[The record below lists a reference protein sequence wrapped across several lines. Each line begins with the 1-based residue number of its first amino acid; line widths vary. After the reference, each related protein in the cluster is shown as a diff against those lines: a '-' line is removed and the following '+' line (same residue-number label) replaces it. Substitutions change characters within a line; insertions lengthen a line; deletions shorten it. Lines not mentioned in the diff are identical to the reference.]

1 MSKIPADTLPAM
13 TQLLEALPDPKVLV
27 GPDYRIAAVNE
38 AYRRQFGVDDEGVR
52 GRFCYEVSHHYS
64 TPCDQAGESCPLR
77 DCLFSGEPRRVLHV
91 HHTSAGPEHVE
102 VEIAPV
108 TGEEGGAFFLET
120 MRILRH
126 ARFDTKERE
135 LVGFARPFLRMLEL
149 ARRVSAKDASVLL
162 LGESGTGKE
171 LVAHAIHDMSP
182 YADAP
187 FVAVDC
193 SSLTETLFE
202 SELFGHER
210 GAFTGALSRKIGL
223 VEAAEGGTLFLDEVG
238 DIPLPLQVKL
248 LRLLETGTYRRVGGV
263 EPLSANFRVI
273 SATHRDL
280 EAMVKA
286 GTFRQ
291 DLYYRINV
299 FPIPLPALRQRLRDL
314 PQLVEQLLARLE
326 PRRSAALSREA
337 LSLLATHDFP
347 GNVRE
352 LRNLLERALVLAD
365 GNVLKP
371 QHFPDLLDGTQT
383 PGSLEMEFSGI
394 VPLEQLEKSY
404 LEWAV
409 ATFPGDRQS
418 LATKLGVS
426 ERTLY
431 RKLRESSKQPDY
443 DEPDPQQ
450 Q

>member
-1 MSKIPADTLPAM
+1 
-13 TQLLEALPDPKVLV
+13 
-27 GPDYRIAAVNE
+27 
-38 AYRRQFGVDDEGVR
+38 
-52 GRFCYEVSHHYS
+52 
-64 TPCDQAGESCPLR
+64 
-77 DCLFSGEPRRVLHV
+77 
-91 HHTSAGPEHVE
+91 
-102 VEIAPV
+102 
-108 TGEEGGAFFLET
+108 

-126 ARFDTKERE
+126 ARLGTKDRE
-135 LVGFARPFLRMLEL
+135 LVGFDRSFMHMLDL
-149 ARRVSAKDASVLL
+149 ARRVSAKDISVLL

-182 YADAP
+182 HADSP

-273 SATHRDL
+273 AATHRDL
-280 EAMVKA
+280 EAMIST

-299 FPIPLPALRQRLRDL
+299 FPIILPPLRQRLNDL
-314 PQLVEQLLARLE
+314 PKLIEQLLSRITQDRPAK
-326 PRRSAALSREA
+326 LSRDA
-337 LSLLATHDFP
+337 ISLLATHDFP

-352 LRNLLERALVLAD
+352 LRNLLERAIVLAD
-365 GNVLKP
+365 GDTLTP
-371 QHFPDLLDGTQT
+371 QHFPDLLDRSKTRE
-383 PGSLEMEFSGI
+383 PMEMEFSGI
-394 VPLEQLEKSY
+394 IPLDLMEKRY

-409 ATFPGDRQS
+409 GNFPGDRQS
-418 LATKLGVS
+418 LATKLGIS

-431 RKLRESSKQPDY
+431 RKLQLNTDA
-443 DEPDPQQ
+443 
-450 Q
+450 

>member
-1 MSKIPADTLPAM
+1 MTMPEPQVLPA
-13 TQLLEALPDPKVLV
+13 TIQLLEALPEPKVLV

-38 AYRRQFGVDDEGVR
+38 AYRRQFGVDDSVR
-52 GRFCYEVSHHYS
+52 GRFCYEVSHRYA

-77 DCLFSGEPRRVLHV
+77 DCLLSGEPRRVLHV
-91 HHTSAGPEHVE
+91 HHTPAGPEHVE

-108 TGEEGGAFFLET
+108 AGEKNGAFFLET

-126 ARFDTKERE
+126 ARLDTKDRE

-210 GAFTGALSRKIGL
+210 GAFTGALTRKIGL
-223 VEAAEGGTLFLDEVG
+223 VEAAQNGTLFLDEVG

-263 EPLSANFRVI
+263 EPLRANFRVI
-273 SATHRDL
+273 AATHRDL
-280 EAMVKA
+280 DAMVKA
-286 GTFRQ
+286 GDFRQ

-299 FPIPLPALRQRLRDL
+299 FPIALPPLRQRLQDL
-314 PQLVEQLLARLE
+314 PLLAERLLARIE
-326 PRRSAALSREA
+326 PDRAITLSREA
-337 LSLLATHDFP
+337 LSLLSQHDFP

-352 LRNLLERALVLAD
+352 LRNLLERALVMAD
-365 GNVLKP
+365 GDILKP
-371 QHFPDLLDGTQT
+371 QHFPDLLQEGRR
-383 PGSLEMEFSGI
+383 PEPAEIEFGGI
-394 VPLEQLEKSY
+394 VPLEQLEQRY

-409 ATFPGDRQS
+409 RHFPGDRQS
-418 LATKLGVS
+418 LAVKLGVS

-431 RKLRESSKQPDY
+431 RKLRDTLRNGEHDGA
-443 DEPDPQQ
+443 EAV
-450 Q
+450 

>member
-1 MSKIPADTLPAM
+1 M
-13 TQLLEALPDPKVLV
+13 TQLLEALPEPKVLV

-38 AYRRQFGVDDEGVR
+38 AYRRQFGVDDSVR
-52 GRFCYEVSHHYS
+52 GRFCYEVSHHYT

-91 HHTSAGPEHVE
+91 HHTPAGPEHVE

-108 TGEEGGAFFLET
+108 SSEEGGVFFLET

-126 ARFDTKERE
+126 ARLDTKDRE

-223 VEAAEGGTLFLDEVG
+223 VEAAQGGTLFLDEVG

-273 SATHRDL
+273 AATHRDL

-299 FPIPLPALRQRLRDL
+299 FPILLPALRQRLRDL
-314 PQLVEQLLARLE
+314 PQLVEQLLTRLE
-326 PRRSAALSREA
+326 PRRSVSLNKEA

-371 QHFPDLLDGTQT
+371 EHFPDLLGATQT
-383 PGSLEMEFSGI
+383 PRPLEMEFGEI
-394 VPLEQLEKSY
+394 IPLEQLERSY
-404 LEWAV
+404 LEWTV

-431 RKLRESSKQPDY
+431 RKLKESTKPGKPD
-443 DEPDPQQ
+443 DPDPRPD
-450 Q
+450 

>member
-1 MSKIPADTLPAM
+1 MTSSAPQALPDIL
-13 TQLLEALPDPKVLV
+13 QLLETLPEPKVLV

-38 AYRRQFGVDDEGVR
+38 AYRRQFGVDDNVR
-52 GRFCYEVSHHYS
+52 GRFCYEVSHHYT

-77 DCLFSGEPRRVLHV
+77 DCLLSGEPRRVLHV
-91 HHTSAGPEHVE
+91 HHTPAGPEHVE

-108 TGEEGGAFFLET
+108 AGEGSGTFFLET

-126 ARFDTKERE
+126 ARLDTKDRE

-149 ARRVSAKDASVLL
+149 ARRVSVKDASVLL

-171 LVAHAIHDMSP
+171 LVAHAIHDMSSH
-182 YADAP
+182 ADAP

-223 VEAAEGGTLFLDEVG
+223 VEAAQGGTLFLDEVG

-248 LRLLETGTYRRVGGV
+248 LRLLESGTYRRVGGV
-263 EPLSANFRVI
+263 EPLSADFRVI
-273 SATHRDL
+273 AATHRDL
-280 EAMVKA
+280 EEMVRKS
-286 GTFRQ
+286 TFRQ

-299 FPIPLPALRQRLRDL
+299 FPIALPPLRQRLQDL
-314 PQLVEQLLARLE
+314 PLLIEQLLIRIE
-326 PRRSAALSREA
+326 PGRPISLSREA

-365 GNVLKP
+365 GNILKP
-371 QHFPDLLDGTQT
+371 HHFPDIPDTPRSAQT
-383 PGSLEMEFSGI
+383 AVIEFGGI
-394 VPLEQLEKSY
+394 VPLEQLEKHY

-409 ATFPGDRQS
+409 AHFPGDRQS

-431 RKLRESSKQPDY
+431 RKLRESIK
-443 DEPDPQQ
+443 DEGDKNPQ
-450 Q
+450 

>member
-1 MSKIPADTLPAM
+1 MSETVSKNLPDII
-13 TQLLEALPDPKVLV
+13 QLLEALPEPKVLMT
-27 GPDYRIAAVNE
+27 PDYRIVAVND
-38 AYRRQFGVDDEGVR
+38 AYRRQFGVDDSVR
-52 GRFCYEVSHHYS
+52 GRFCYEVSHHYT

-77 DCLFSGEPRRVLHV
+77 DCLLSGEPRRVLHV
-91 HHTSAGPEHVE
+91 HHTPAGPEHVE
-102 VEIAPV
+102 VVIAPV
-108 TGEEGGAFFLET
+108 SGDEDGVYFLET

-126 ARFDTKERE
+126 ARLGTKDRE

-149 ARRVSAKDASVLL
+149 ARRVSAKDSSVLL

-182 YADAP
+182 HADAP

-210 GAFTGALSRKIGL
+210 GAFTGALSRKVGL

-263 EPLSANFRVI
+263 EPLRANFRVI
-273 SATHRDL
+273 AATHRDL
-280 EAMVKA
+280 DEMVRE
-286 GTFRQ
+286 GSFRQ

-299 FPIPLPALRQRLRDL
+299 FPIVLPPLRERIQDL
-314 PQLVEQLLARLE
+314 PQLVEQLLARIE
-326 PRRSAALSREA
+326 QGRSVTMSREA

-365 GNVLKP
+365 GDILKP
-371 QHFPDLLDGTQT
+371 EHFPDLIAGNQT
-383 PGSLEMEFSGI
+383 SLQAEMEFSSI
-394 VPLEQLEKSY
+394 MPLEEMEKRY

-409 ATFPGDRQS
+409 AVYPGDRQS
-418 LATKLGVS
+418 LAAKLGVS

-431 RKLRESSKQPDY
+431 RKLQMNAG
-443 DEPDPQQ
+443 
-450 Q
+450 

>member
-1 MSKIPADTLPAM
+1 MGTVNMTQTNPKALPDLI
-13 TQLLEALPDPKVLV
+13 QLLEALPEPKVLMT
-27 GPDYRIAAVNE
+27 PDYRIVAVND
-38 AYRRQFGVDDEGVR
+38 AYRRQFGVDDSVQ
-52 GRFCYEVSHHYS
+52 GRFCYDVSHHYT

-77 DCLFSGEPRRVLHV
+77 DCLISGEPRRVLHV
-91 HHTSAGPEHVE
+91 HQTPAGPEHVE
-102 VEIAPV
+102 VIIAPV
-108 TGEEGGAFFLET
+108 AGEENETFFLET

-126 ARFDTKERE
+126 ARLGTKDRE
-135 LVGFARPFLRMLEL
+135 LVGFDRSFMHMLEL
-149 ARRVSAKDASVLL
+149 ARRVSAKDISVLL

-182 YADAP
+182 HADSP

-273 SATHRDL
+273 AATHRDL

-286 GTFRQ
+286 GSFRQ

-299 FPIPLPALRQRLRDL
+299 FPIVLPPLRQRLNDL
-314 PQLVEQLLARLE
+314 PKLVEQLLARITQDR
-326 PRRSAALSREA
+326 PAKLSRDA
-337 LSLLATHDFP
+337 ISLLATHDFP

-352 LRNLLERALVLAD
+352 LRNLLERAIVLSD
-365 GNVLKP
+365 GDTLTP
-371 QHFPDLLDGTQT
+371 QHFPDLLDESKKRE
-383 PGSLEMEFSGI
+383 PVDMEFSGI
-394 VPLEQLEKSY
+394 IPLDLMEKRY

-409 ATFPGDRQS
+409 ANFPGDRQS
-418 LATKLGVS
+418 LAAKLGVS

-431 RKLRESSKQPDY
+431 RKLQLNTES
-443 DEPDPQQ
+443 
-450 Q
+450 